1 MKSILMTIVGIV
13 VGMVLAFVLVV
24 GVEGFSSVV
33 HPLPADFKGTMD
45 EMCQHVARYPHWV
58 LGVVVLLW
66 GATAY
71 LAVWVATKIGRIAA
85 GIVVA
90 LLLVAAVVFNV
101 AMLPYPVWFKA
112 VMPLVMLVACG
123 VGLRM
128 GRTVSGLQTFR
139 SARD

>member
-1 MKSILMTIVGIV
+1 MKSFLMTIVGIV
-13 VGMVLAFVLVV
+13 VGMVVAFVLVV

-66 GATAY
+66 GAIAF
-71 LAVWVATKIGRIAA
+71 LAVWIATKIGRIAA

-101 AMLPYPVWFKA
+101 AMLPYPIWFKV
-112 VMPLVMLVACG
+112 VMPVAMLGACRLG
-123 VGLRM
+123 IRRVRPAISM
-128 GRTVSGLQTFR
+128 ESRAS
-139 SARD
+139 

>member
-1 MKSILMTIVGIV
+1 MKSILMTIAGIV
-13 VGMVLAFVLVV
+13 AGMILAFVLVI
-24 GVEGFSSVV
+24 GVEGFSAIV

-66 GATAY
+66 GATAF
-71 LAVWVATKIGRIAA
+71 LAVWVSTRIGRIAA

-90 LLLVAAVVFNV
+90 LLLIAAVVFKV

-112 VMPLVMLVACG
+112 VMPVAMLGACILG
-123 VGLRM
+123 IRRV
-128 GRTVSGLQTFR
+128 R
-139 SARD
+139 SAISMESSAS

>member
-13 VGMVLAFVLVV
+13 VGMVLAFVLVI

-58 LGVVVLLW
+58 LAVVVLLW
-66 GATAY
+66 GATAF
-71 LAVWVATKIGRIAA
+71 LAVWIATKIGRIAA

-90 LLLVAAVVFNV
+90 LLLIAAVVFNV
-101 AMLPYPVWFKA
+101 AMLPYPMWFKVA
-112 VMPLVMLVACG
+112 MPLAMMAACVTG
-123 VGLRM
+123 IRR
-128 GRTVSGLQTFR
+128 GRPAISIE
-139 SARD
+139 SNPN